1 MAGKQGVPSHCT
13 LVAEIGGLKQNCHIC
28 CERSSHL
35 LSLTFSLATSLTHI
49 LSTGCRLNNRLQL
62 LNENNILFVSTS
74 TSKTA
79 IIMSKI
85 RFMSMYLLTDI
96 EVPTI
101 DNVRNSQLLGDLLLN
116 ENNVLCVGP
125 TGTGKTVTIMSKL
138 SRNMPKQFIA
148 DFINFSART
157 SSNQTQVQ
165 SCVYNL
171 GFLDLVQGS
180 RAIKRFFIYL
190 LCHYK

>member
-1 MAGKQGVPSHCT
+1 M
-13 LVAEIGGLKQNCHIC
+13 LFIG
-28 CERSSHL
+28 
-35 LSLTFSLATSLTHI
+35 
-49 LSTGCRLNNRLQL
+49 TG
-62 LNENNILFVSTS
+62 
-74 TSKTA
+74 KTA

-85 RFMSMYLLTDI
+85 SFMPMYLLTDI

-165 SCVYNL
+165 SY
-171 GFLDLVQGS
+171 
-180 RAIKRFFIYL
+180 IKN
-190 LCHYK
+190 